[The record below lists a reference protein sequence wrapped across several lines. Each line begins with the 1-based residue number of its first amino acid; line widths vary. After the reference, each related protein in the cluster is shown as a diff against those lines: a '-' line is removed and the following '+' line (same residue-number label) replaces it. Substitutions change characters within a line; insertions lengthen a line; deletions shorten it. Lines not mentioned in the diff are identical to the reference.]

1 MAEVYAAIFKL
12 ALDAVANC
20 AEKSGVPSQTPQKPA
35 KSLRILL
42 VEDHGDT
49 RQTLSRLLTHFGH
62 QISVADN
69 TQSALAIMQS
79 QKFDVVLSDIGLPD
93 GSGYDVISQA
103 KQKQPVKA
111 VAITGFGTDEDVRRG
126 KEAGFDFHLVKPI
139 DFHELRTV
147 LDQVAV

>member
-1 MAEVYAAIFKL
+1 MANSDTVFPGQRVQMSDDPTEASY
-12 ALDAVANC
+12 
-20 AEKSGVPSQTPQKPA
+20 KPG
-35 KSLRILL
+35 KSLRILV

-49 RQTLSRLLTHFGH
+49 RQTLSRLLSHFGH

-69 TQSALAIMQS
+69 TQSALAIMES

-93 GSGYDVISQA
+93 GSGYDVISKA

-126 KEAGFDFHLVKPI
+126 KEAGFDFHLIKPI
-139 DFHELRTV
+139 DFHELRNV
-147 LDQVAV
+147 LDQVGA